1 MNSLIALILASLLIS
16 PLTFAATT
24 IKVGGKDFTE
34 QIIMTEL
41 TAQYLEEKGFKVVLD
56 RGLKSG
62 VLRKLLVDGDIDL
75 YWEYTGTAYL
85 NFQKQKYN
93 GEDRNVI
100 YQKVKLSDKI
110 NDLVWLNNST
120 INNTYALA
128 ISEQFAEE
136 INVSTLDELAA
147 YQNTIGGLKLASNN
161 VFLRRDDGLT
171 PFQREY
177 GFEFSKDNIKRI
189 ESGLVYAEVG
199 ERRADVGLVF
209 STDGRI
215 ISQNLIVLEDTRNF
229 FPPYELVPVVR
240 KDVLQ
245 QNPGLEKYLNDLS
258 EVLDTKAIAK
268 LNYLVDVDK
277 VLIWEA
283 VEVFLISKD
292 LL

>member
-100 YQKVKLSDKI
+100 YQKVKLSDKR

-245 QNPGLEKYLNDLS
+245 KNPGLEKYLNDLS

-283 VEVFLISKD
+283 VEEFLISKD

>member
-100 YQKVKLSDKI
+100 YQKVKLSDKR

-209 STDGRI
+209 STDGRV

-283 VEVFLISKD
+283 VEEFLISKD

>member
-100 YQKVKLSDKI
+100 YQKVKLSDKR

-283 VEVFLISKD
+283 VEEFLISKD